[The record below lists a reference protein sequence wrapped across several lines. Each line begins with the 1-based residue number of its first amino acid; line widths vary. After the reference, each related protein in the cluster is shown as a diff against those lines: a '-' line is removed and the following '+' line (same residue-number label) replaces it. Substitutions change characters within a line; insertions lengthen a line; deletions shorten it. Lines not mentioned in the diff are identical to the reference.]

1 MKKILIISFFFLP
14 FNIFANHDVCI
25 AIYPTPPECL
35 HDEKK
40 NNNDNLLI
48 GVVLLVGGYYLFKDR
63 SEELTTLDIS
73 GGINLYK
80 RGKFKINVLE
90 INGNYVSLQNL
101 ETNKVQV
108 DLLSL
113 RYKFKRNF

>member
-1 MKKILIISFFFLP
+1 MTKILIISFFF
-14 FNIFANHDVCI
+14 FSFDIFADHEVCI

-35 HDEKK
+35 HDK
-40 NNNDNLLI
+40 NSNDNLLI
-48 GVVLLVGGYYLFKDR
+48 GAALLVGGYYLFKDG
-63 SEELTTLDIS
+63 SEDLTTLDIS

-90 INGNYVSLQNL
+90 VNGNYVSLQNL

-108 DLLSL
+108 GLLSL
-113 RYKFKRNF
+113 RYRFK